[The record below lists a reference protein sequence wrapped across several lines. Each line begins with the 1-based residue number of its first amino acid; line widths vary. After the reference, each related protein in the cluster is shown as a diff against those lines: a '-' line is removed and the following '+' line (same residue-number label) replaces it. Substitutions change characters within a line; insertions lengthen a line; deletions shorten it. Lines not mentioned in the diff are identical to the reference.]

1 MQKIWYNTCVIQ
13 RQQVPVKA
21 QALLP
26 RKILYLNIYVNV
38 SLSLG
43 CYAVIPIFSF
53 LLILPHCG

>member
-43 CYAVIPIFSF
+43 CYAFMEGFFYYIR
-53 LLILPHCG
+53 